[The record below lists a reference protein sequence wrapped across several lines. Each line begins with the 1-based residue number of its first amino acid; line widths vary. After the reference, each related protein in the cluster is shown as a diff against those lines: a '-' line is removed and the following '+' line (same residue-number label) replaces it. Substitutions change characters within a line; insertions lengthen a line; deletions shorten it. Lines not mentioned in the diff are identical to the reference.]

1 MWNDENPE
9 KKFLALLLNQ
19 VKNLTM
25 AEVKRDYRKLYIE
38 ILASFEKMK
47 KNPEETKCTNI
58 KLPQKLIT
66 IPRYRSQQSSS
77 GIVDP
82 TLKNILSI
90 ESKVVKE
97 ILEDIFKRIK
107 LCLLEKCTEDR
118 MRRVQAVC
126 LIGGYA
132 NICRIRDIVQE
143 HFRNVPVIIPR
154 QPDRIVVMGATLCS
168 IQDTV

>member
-9 KKFLALLLNQ
+9 KKFLALLLIH

-25 AEVKRDYRKLYIE
+25 TGVKRDYRKFYVE
-38 ILASFEKMK
+38 ILASFEKLK

-58 KLPQKLIT
+58 TLPQKLVT
-66 IPRYRSQQSSS
+66 IHRSRSQQSSS

-82 TLKNILSI
+82 TLKNTLSI

-97 ILEDIFKRIK
+97 IFENIFKRIK
-107 LCLLEKCTEDR
+107 LCLSATCTKDR
-118 MRRVQAVC
+118 MRGVQVVC

-132 NICRIRDIVQE
+132 NNSRIRNIVRE
-143 HFRNVPVIIPR
+143 HFTDVNVILPQQPERVI
-154 QPDRIVVMGATLCS
+154 VMGATLCS